1 MHKIFSFNFPFIFLN
16 LKKIKC
22 KEFVYHNT
30 LFISGSFFPSVI
42 TVLDDED
49 SNNITAGSIV
59 TVTVTL
65 TRKRMAVR
73 MITCCFFFFYTQIES
88 ILRYQKIITSNEMN
102 VLSCCLEVWLVFSDD
117 H

>member
-1 MHKIFSFNFPFIFLN
+1 MYSD
-16 LKKIKC
+16 IKS
-22 KEFVYHNT
+22 KQLFV
-30 LFISGSFFPSVI
+30 IRGSFFLLI

-73 MITCCFFFFYTQIES
+73 MIASFHFYTQI
-88 ILRYQKIITSNEMN
+88 
-102 VLSCCLEVWLVFSDD
+102 
-117 H
+117 